1 MSDVPVGIVVGV
13 DGSPSSRLAAQ
24 WAAQEAKA
32 RDLPVLLAAAYI
44 VPQFLYAEGMVPS
57 RAMFEELEGQ
67 AQGFIDDAAA
77 AIREVTTEVE
87 LMQQLHEGSPISML
101 LELSKEADMVV
112 IGSRGLGG
120 IAGALLG
127 SVSAS
132 LVGHAHCPVVVLRED
147 MDLAAEHN
155 RIVVGA
161 DGSPVSALAVQTA
174 YQEADA
180 HGSELVAVNAWL
192 DRAVASSLAG
202 MNLSNLDWE
211 QAKAEQRQVVQEEL
225 EKYDDDYES
234 ITPQIVIRRESPEM
248 ALAEVGK
255 GTRMIVV
262 GSHGRGGFTGMLLG
276 STSRALLRLSPVPL
290 MVVRERHVTD

>member
-1 MSDVPVGIVVGV
+1 M
-13 DGSPSSRLAAQ
+13 
-24 WAAQEAKA
+24 
-32 RDLPVLLAAAYI
+32 
-44 VPQFLYAEGMVPS
+44 
-57 RAMFEELEGQ
+57 
-67 AQGFIDDAAA
+67 
-77 AIREVTTEVE
+77 
-87 LMQQLHEGSPISML
+87 
-101 LELSKEADMVV
+101 
-112 IGSRGLGG
+112 
-120 IAGALLG
+120 
-127 SVSAS
+127 
-132 LVGHAHCPVVVLRED
+132 
-147 MDLAAEHN
+147 
-155 RIVVGA
+155 
-161 DGSPVSALAVQTA
+161 
-174 YQEADA
+174 
-180 HGSELVAVNAWL
+180 AVNAWL

-211 QAKAEQRQVVQEEL
+211 QAKEEQRQVVQEEL

>member
-1 MSDVPVGIVVGV
+1 MSDEPVGIVVGV

-24 WAAQEAKA
+24 WAAHEAAA
-32 RDLPVLLAAAYI
+32 RDLPISLAAAYV

-57 RAMFEELEGQ
+57 RSIFEELESQ
-67 AQGFIDDAAA
+67 AQGFVDEAAS
-77 AIREVTTEVE
+77 AIREVNTDVE

-120 IAGALLG
+120 VAGALLG

-132 LVGHAHCPVVVLRED
+132 LVGHAYCPVVVLRDD
-147 MDLAAEHN
+147 MTIDAEFN

-180 HGSELVAVNAWL
+180 HGAELVAVNAWL

-202 MNLSNLDWE
+202 LNLSNLDWE
-211 QAKAEQRQVVQEEL
+211 QAKEEQMKVVQEEL
-225 EKYDDDYES
+225 SKYDDGFES

-248 ALAEVGK
+248 ALADVGK
-255 GTRMIVV
+255 GARMIVV

-290 MVVRERHVTD
+290 MVVRERHATD

>member
-57 RAMFEELEGQ
+57 RAIFEELEEQ
-67 AQGFIDDAAA
+67 AQGFIDEAAA
-77 AIREVTTEVE
+77 AIREVNTEVE

-120 IAGALLG
+120 VAGALLG

-132 LVGHAHCPVVVLRED
+132 LVGHAHCPVVVVRDD
-147 MDLAAEHN
+147 MDLAPERN
-155 RIVVGA
+155 CIVVGA
-161 DGSPVSALAVQTA
+161 DGSPVSELAVQIA

-180 HGSELVAVNAWL
+180 HGAELVAVNAWL

-202 MNLSNLDWE
+202 LNLSNLDWE
-211 QAKAEQRQVVQEEL
+211 QAKAEQTQVVQEEL
-225 EKYDDDYES
+225 EKYDDGYES
-234 ITPQIVIRRESPEM
+234 VTPQIVIRRESPEM

-255 GTRMIVV
+255 GARMIVV

-290 MVVRERHVTD
+290 MVVRERYVAN